1 MKVIKNS
8 CGRRGCNVR
17 ILLPIDCK
25 PKPVLSRVY
34 GVGNDFAKVLPLLGL
49 SLDKMAKAA

>member
-8 CGRRGCNVR
+8 CGRRGCNIR

-34 GVGNDFAKVLPLLGL
+34 GIGNDFAKVLFISSL
-49 SLDKMAKAA
+49 SLDKVAKAA